1 MTNKQR
7 KIIDSLYDKNYEYLV
22 TYAWG
27 SQKNMALAEEA
38 AQETFAIACE
48 KPDQVCNSPNQ
59 GGWLMNTL
67 KNVIHNM
74 ERRRMAAEKVVID
87 TLGDKL
93 DILPAP
99 GNHLDLKLLYGNI
112 ANTEDFRIM
121 MALGP
126 EGMSMLELAEEL
138 GISYSAAKKRAER
151 ARKNLQRKLK

>member
-1 MTNKQR
+1 MTNEQR
-7 KIIDSLYDKNYEYLV
+7 RTIDRLYTEKHDFLV

-27 SQKNMALAEEA
+27 SLKNISLAEEA
-38 AQETFAIACE
+38 VQETFAIACE
-48 KPDQVCNSPNQ
+48 KPAQLCNSPNP

-93 DILPAP
+93 DILPTP
-99 GNHLDLKLLYGNI
+99 GTHLDLKLLYGDI
-112 ANTEDFRIM
+112 AGTEDFRIM

-126 EGMSMLELAEEL
+126 EGMSMTEVAEEL
-138 GISYSAAKKRAER
+138 GISVSAAKKRAER